1 MPSSRIKMPKF
12 QLEDIEDM
20 YTYYVVILKISE
32 DVFWNADFSFL
43 LSVVENKMAYDG
55 FIQYSKYLQSQ
66 DLGKKKR

>member
-1 MPSSRIKMPKF
+1 MPSSKVKMPKF

-43 LSVVENKMAYDG
+43 LSVVENKTAYDG

-66 DLGKKKR
+66 DRGKKKD